1 MFSFGSGG
9 IQVLFLTIHMYYKTA
24 EDALLIINNLYMLI
38 SFVQVNSEMPL
49 RIQMTHS
56 VCR

>member
-24 EDALLIINNLYMLI
+24 EDALLILYMLI

-49 RIQMTHS
+49 RIQMTHC